1 MVDLQSSLSKARRLS
16 HSHSPSLSI
25 NLSPYRFPRSPRS
38 ILNLCA
44 YRSETRML
52 YTWREMVGTEWSH
65 GIEERGSER
74 DRNKGD
80 KGGWLKEGR
89 E

>member
-1 MVDLQSSLSKARRLS
+1 
-16 HSHSPSLSI
+16 
-25 NLSPYRFPRSPRS
+25 
-38 ILNLCA
+38 
-44 YRSETRML
+44 
-52 YTWREMVGTEWSH
+52 MVGTEWSH
-65 GIEERGSER
+65 GMKRKGGSER